1 MSAGTPYPELGEELL
16 LARDVGGQDERL
28 GLPLDG
34 AENVGVQVLEHARLV
49 EDAQGRPP
57 VVVLQHRLVL
67 ITQPPTDKQSI
78 GQSCSSALI
87 RVFCIQLALI
97 TG

>member
-1 MSAGTPYPELGEELL
+1 M

-34 AENVGVQVLEHARLV
+34 AEHVCVQVLEHARLV

-67 ITQPPTDKQSI
+67 ITHRQTNRQSI
-78 GQSCSSALI
+78 MQ
-87 RVFCIQLALI
+87 
-97 TG
+97 